1 MHFSIATGVVLLLQI
16 LFVGCDQPQ
25 TPLRSGAASQYK
37 PHRIAIIGSGPG
49 GSSASYHLKKFAQ
62 SSSLEIPLDIT
73 VFDPNPYIGGRTTTV
88 NALDDPRYPTE
99 LGASI
104 FVKINHILYNATRDF
119 ELSPSLKIFESAPDA
134 KYELGIW
141 DGTQFVFK
149 TAAEDDDTSSWRG
162 WWDIA
167 KLLWKYGLSPI
178 RTQRATRAAIGSFLK
193 FYDEFFPFTSL
204 QDAVDSTGLDAYTG
218 LTGREVLKNAGVS
231 GTFGREIIQ
240 ASTRVNYASNL
251 AGIHGLETLVCMAI
265 EGAMAVDGGNWRI
278 FERMVKESAARVF
291 LNTSVTD
298 VSRSDTADTAASAA
312 RYHLRTTDQDL
323 NEYLT
328 GDRDDGIRMRG
339 DGDGDLDLVGEYG
352 HGYDTVIVAA
362 PLQFAHVS
370 FSPALVNPPEKI
382 PYVSLYVTLLT
393 SPHRLAPSFFGLDS
407 QDDVPSSVI
416 TTLPKDL
423 DDQLGSRHG
432 VDGVGPAGF
441 WSTIDYRT
449 LWCDYL
455 TSMMPPKD
463 KPLLYLGVPG
473 LQNLTKIER
482 LK

>member
-1 MHFSIATGVVLLLQI
+1 MG
-16 LFVGCDQPQ
+16 
-25 TPLRSGAASQYK
+25 
-37 PHRIAIIGSGPG
+37 
-49 GSSASYHLKKFAQ
+49 
-62 SSSLEIPLDIT
+62 
-73 VFDPNPYIGGRTTTV
+73 
-88 NALDDPRYPTE
+88 
-99 LGASI
+99 
-104 FVKINHILYNATRDF
+104 
-119 ELSPSLKIFESAPDA
+119 
-134 KYELGIW
+134 
-141 DGTQFVFK
+141 
-149 TAAEDDDTSSWRG
+149 
-162 WWDIA
+162 
-167 KLLWKYGLSPI
+167 
-178 RTQRATRAAIGSFLK
+178 
-193 FYDEFFPFTSL
+193 
-204 QDAVDSTGLDAYTG
+204 
-218 LTGREVLKNAGVS
+218 
-231 GTFGREIIQ
+231 

-362 PLQFAHVS
+362 PLRFANVS

-441 WSTIDYRT
+441 WSVSTLRVLRPDSDGTFSVSRDKSNTSSAATEEYEATGEPEGQAQTQTQYLYKIFSPAPLTPTFLSDLLGFDFEYTPTSRGGGGDDDDDDDNGRLSSQLPKKDITWLHEKMWHSYPYELPRT
-449 LWCDYL
+449 TFDNFTLSMPMPTSRGGGGGGGGGEEEEDQEEDTGMDRQDQQGLYYL
-455 TSMMPPKD
+455 SGVESFISTMETSALAGMNVARLIVD
-463 KPLLYLGVPG
+463 G
-473 LQNLTKIER
+473 LQSQSQSLHSIPPISASSGTHNHAWMIEINSR
-482 LK
+482 KPA